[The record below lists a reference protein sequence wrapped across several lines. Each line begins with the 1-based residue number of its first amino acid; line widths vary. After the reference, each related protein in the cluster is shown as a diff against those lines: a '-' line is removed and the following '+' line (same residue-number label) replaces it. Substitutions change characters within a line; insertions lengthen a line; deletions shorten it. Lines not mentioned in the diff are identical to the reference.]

1 VGLIRWDEESRVRAA
16 VGLVGLAVFTF
27 FYATTNPS
35 DYMHLP
41 AAAGLVIAL
50 YSLVLVVVPS
60 LRAMPGTPHRALILI
75 GSYAE
80 VLGILLVVGRAAISG

>member
-27 FYATTNPS
+27 FFATTDPS
-35 DYMHLP
+35 YYLHLP
-41 AAAGLVIAL
+41 AVFGVVIAL

-60 LRAMPGTPHRALILI
+60 LRAKPGTPHRALILI
-75 GSYAE
+75 GSYAV
-80 VLGILLVVGRAAISG
+80 VLGIFLVVGRTAISR